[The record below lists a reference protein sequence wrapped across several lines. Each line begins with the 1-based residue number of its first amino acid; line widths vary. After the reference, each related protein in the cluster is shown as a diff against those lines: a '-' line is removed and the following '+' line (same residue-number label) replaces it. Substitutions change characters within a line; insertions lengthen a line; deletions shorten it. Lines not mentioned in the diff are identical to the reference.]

1 MKIPCLGA
9 LERPRC
15 TPGILNHKPAAH
27 DGSEPCL
34 AQFWAMAASFVVT
47 HHHPSN
53 STCVTSPR
61 SKSGVRRIGGRDNHW
76 SIKSVGRTRP
86 HNILLMEPVSNPS
99 CLVWQLGRGRPPGL
113 SLVNQNNPYL
123 TEREVRATEARTSQD
138 VRCTVHE
145 TMRAAYPQNR
155 HGTRRGGGV
164 AARPAQATL
173 HVSALWSVLGSV
185 FHVGR
190 RAACALVL
198 HCSQPLGHTACQA
211 C

>member
-1 MKIPCLGA
+1 MQIEDP
-9 LERPRC
+9 RPRC
-15 TPGILNHKPAAH
+15 SRATKVHAENLRSQARRSAWQRAQPAPLL
-27 DGSEPCL
+27 G
-34 AQFWAMAASFVVT
+34 MAASFVVT

-53 STCVTSPR
+53 STCITSPR
-61 SKSGVRRIGGRDNHW
+61 SESGVRRIGGRDNHW

-86 HNILLMEPVSNPS
+86 QNILLMEPVSNPS

-155 HGTRRGGGV
+155 HGTRG
-164 AARPAQATL
+164 
-173 HVSALWSVLGSV
+173 
-185 FHVGR
+185 
-190 RAACALVL
+190 
-198 HCSQPLGHTACQA
+198 
-211 C
+211 